1 MKDDAFLFDAGKIK
15 TVEPLCRGLAHGL
28 QALVK
33 RRGESGV
40 LGRVYEEKGLNAV
53 ISEVH
58 QDYCTIRRDRI
69 SEGILTREDGRH
81 TRIK

>member
-1 MKDDAFLFDAGKIK
+1 M
-15 TVEPLCRGLAHGL
+15 
-28 QALVK
+28 
-33 RRGESGV
+33 